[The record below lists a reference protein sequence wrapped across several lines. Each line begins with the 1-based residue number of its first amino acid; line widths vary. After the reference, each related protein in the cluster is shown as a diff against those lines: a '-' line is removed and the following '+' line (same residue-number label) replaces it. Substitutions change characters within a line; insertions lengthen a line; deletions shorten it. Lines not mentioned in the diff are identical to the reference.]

1 MNLSQFFF
9 KFFSLTFLYLSIS
22 SKYIKGRGGVIFQ
35 ISLTRKPNLILD
47 RYIFWRIFSKIFS
60 RIFFRNFQNVLGVFF
75 PLYIKLSSRIA
86 IILHFAFSEIFAGVK
101 ALTFLLFRDKMDFI
115 LKYFY
120 RFRKSVDFPFL
131 L

>member
-47 RYIFWRIFSKIFS
+47 RYIFWRMFSKIFS
-60 RIFFRNFQNVLGVFF
+60 RIFFTNFQKVLGVFF
-75 PLYIKLSSRIA
+75 PIYIKLSSRIA

-115 LKYFY
+115 FDFY
-120 RFRKSVDFPFL
+120 RFRRSVDFPFL